1 MWFKEEIHC
10 KNKEEDKGY
19 CMEAIASFLIRYCD
33 QLLAITAQYAYIYIY
48 INIKEMVY
56 GWCSKAQVDFKWNI
70 PGFSFKK
77 TKRYF
82 LPLLDEQ
89 GNDESVWVESL
100 WGQWMLWPTYYHWEI
115 MLWQKSITTC
125 EWSDIK
131 KIFI

>member
-48 INIKEMVY
+48 IYIKEMVY

-70 PGFSFKK
+70 PGFSTFGWTRKWWECMSGIIMGSVNVMAN
-77 TKRYF
+77 
-82 LPLLDEQ
+82 LL
-89 GNDESVWVESL
+89 SL
-100 WGQWMLWPTYYHWEI
+100 RNNVMAKINYYVG
-115 MLWQKSITTC
+115 M
-125 EWSDIK
+125 EWY
-131 KIFI
+131 